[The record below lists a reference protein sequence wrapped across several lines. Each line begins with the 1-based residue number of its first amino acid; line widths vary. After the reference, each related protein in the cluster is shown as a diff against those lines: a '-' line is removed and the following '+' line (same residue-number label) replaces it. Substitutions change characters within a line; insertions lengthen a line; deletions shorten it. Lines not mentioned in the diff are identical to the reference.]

1 VKVAGIGGDGV
12 AIGRRWLDRWDG
24 VAIGLQVAGI
34 GGEGE
39 EGRLVFL
46 LIVFDF
52 VSVKTLV
59 GSFLVHARS
68 WFDSQCVREVV
79 QSMARLT
86 DLEDELID
94 LSSLQ
99 IINSAIYI
107 YMNRPINLSLKLKV
121 STATPRSWPSPRTLR
136 HGTSR
141 VAVNNHGQTKSAPH
155 SQRKKQLPNKVS
167 TAHRPKK
174 NKNLPNNEVINQRI
188 NNFYLI

>member
-86 DLEDELID
+86 GLDDELID

-107 YMNRPINLSLKLKV
+107 YMNRPINLSLKQKV

-174 NKNLPNNEVINQRI
+174 QKPAKQ
-188 NNFYLI
+188 

>member
-86 DLEDELID
+86 GLEDELID

-107 YMNRPINLSLKLKV
+107 NIYE
-121 STATPRSWPSPRTLR
+121 ST
-136 HGTSR
+136 
-141 VAVNNHGQTKSAPH
+141 
-155 SQRKKQLPNKVS
+155 
-167 TAHRPKK
+167 
-174 NKNLPNNEVINQRI
+174 
-188 NNFYLI
+188 Y